1 MTCIA
6 WDGKVLA
13 ADRGLMIGDSIRSYK
28 KLHVVNGHRG
38 RFLLGLCGGTGFTDR
53 VLEYFNSQTETS
65 FPKVQDYMPTFDLG
79 HTCGLVINEKRECR
93 FLYCDGQFSEPTLDK
108 WGADGS
114 GCVFLAG
121 ALAAGASAEQ
131 AIQLAIQHTTCAF
144 LGVDTL
150 SFEEF

>member
-13 ADRGLMIGDSIRSYK
+13 ADRGVQRGDCVTTYK
-28 KLHVVNGHRG
+28 KVYHVNGHRG
-38 RFLLGLCGGTGFTDR
+38 RFLIGLCGYTAFTDR
-53 VLEYFNSQTETS
+53 VRKYFSSPVETEFPVYTEYSKNS
-65 FPKVQDYMPTFDLG
+65 DLVE
-79 HTCGLVINEKRECR
+79 TCGLAIDEKGNCH
-93 FLYCDGQFSEPTLDK
+93 FIYCDGQLSEPTGDP
-108 WGADGS
+108 WGAEGS

-121 ALAAGASAEQ
+121 ALAAGATAEQ

-144 LGVDTL
+144 LGVDTI

>member
-13 ADRGLMIGDSIRSYK
+13 ADRGVQRGSCVTSYK
-28 KLHVVNGHRG
+28 KVHHVNGHRG
-38 RFLLGLCGGTGFTDR
+38 RFLIGLCGSTAFTDR
-53 VLEYFNSQTETS
+53 VLEYFNSASPINFPDCKKYDTEM
-65 FPKVQDYMPTFDLG
+65 DAAN
-79 HTCGLVINEKRECR
+79 TCGLAINEAGECR
-93 FLYCDGQFSEPTLDK
+93 FIYCDGQLSEPMGDN

-121 ALAAGASAEQ
+121 ALAAGVSAEQ

-144 LGVDTL
+144 LGVDTI
-150 SFEEF
+150 SFEGF